1 MRGFRLS
8 RNQNFYDMKD
18 FEKERAIRLANN
30 IRNEL
35 YDLIMLLE
43 SEQIFDDNMI
53 DNLYAAN
60 DNISSLIMEIRT
72 TTEEAD

>member
-1 MRGFRLS
+1 
-8 RNQNFYDMKD
+8 MKD

-43 SEQIFDDNMI
+43 GEQTFDADMI
-53 DNLYAAN
+53 DNLYVADN
-60 DNISSLIMEIRT
+60 NISSLIMEIRT
-72 TTEEAD
+72 TTEVAE

>member
-1 MRGFRLS
+1 
-8 RNQNFYDMKD
+8 MKD

-30 IRNEL
+30 IRNGL

-43 SEQIFDDNMI
+43 SEQTFDEDMI

-60 DNISSLIMEIRT
+60 DNLSSLIMEIRT

>member
-1 MRGFRLS
+1 
-8 RNQNFYDMKD
+8 MKD

-35 YDLIMLLE
+35 YDLIKLLE
-43 SEQIFDDNMI
+43 GEQIFDDNMI
-53 DNLYAAN
+53 DNLYVADN
-60 DNISSLIMEIRT
+60 NISSLIMEIRT

>member
-1 MRGFRLS
+1 
-8 RNQNFYDMKD
+8 MKD

-35 YDLIMLLE
+35 YDLIKLLE
-43 SEQIFDDNMI
+43 GEQIFDEDMI
-53 DNLYAAN
+53 DNLYVADN
-60 DNISSLIMEIRT
+60 NISSLIMEIRT

>member
-1 MRGFRLS
+1 
-8 RNQNFYDMKD
+8 MKD

-30 IRNEL
+30 IRNGL
-35 YDLIMLLE
+35 LDLIMLLE
-43 SEQIFDDNMI
+43 GEQTFDEDMI
-53 DNLYAAN
+53 DNVYAAN

>member
-1 MRGFRLS
+1 
-8 RNQNFYDMKD
+8 MKD

-30 IRNEL
+30 IRNGL